1 MARRTS
7 FLRNGKTRVKR
18 FMKKKDARI
27 LVYLVAALLLFN
39 FFVFVPKVVSEMS
52 ITGNSV
58 FKENVENSSVIEQED
73 EREEST
79 ESEQEGTIED
89 ELEEPIEEQT
99 QEPTPLSEK
108 CSPLRLDL
116 CESSSLCQIIGRG
129 YWYDSK
135 CNSSPRKVETTNEKL
150 SIASWNL
157 VDFGESED
165 EELVAS
171 VEDVISEYDII
182 FLQGIKDE
190 GRFEELCDSLSD
202 KKCEISD
209 EQSGEMHGLI
219 YDDEINLDDFEEF
232 NSDDKWQRAP
242 IKAVFDF
249 EGYEFIAYS
258 MRAKESEVQEEL
270 EFLEELVDEESD
282 IGKDRIIVL
291 GSFFADCEHYDNSEE
306 DEFESEWNWVVG
318 DNDDTFVDSEE
329 CAYDRIILNDEIEK
343 ELKSDGIEEDIDED
357 IFEHYPVWVE
367 IEFEVEN

>member
-58 FKENVENSSVIEQED
+58 LKENVENSSVIEQED

-157 VDFGESED
+157 
-165 EELVAS
+165 
-171 VEDVISEYDII
+171 
-182 FLQGIKDE
+182 
-190 GRFEELCDSLSD
+190 EELCDSFSD

-318 DNDDTFVDSEE
+318 D
-329 CAYDRIILNDEIEK
+329 
-343 ELKSDGIEEDIDED
+343 
-357 IFEHYPVWVE
+357 
-367 IEFEVEN
+367 